1 MRSNTRRSTTEKQA
15 SEDSEVDNL
24 RHFSVYLFAGRTCVL
39 RLSKKTDIYVAL
51 SNYNLS
57 KVLKPE
63 ICRGLKFECMEFRE
77 SILGVMPHHWD
88 RREDTL
94 LKLAHF
100 RRHKRKILKKQAGKA
115 TISQTSGTHTSW
127 NRLVE
132 KDSKIDQEGCALCWL
147 GNT

>member
-1 MRSNTRRSTTEKQA
+1 MDPFEELDMTEKKCGATQG
-15 SEDSEVDNL
+15 EVLLRNSYDVYSINSRHPGEVNL
-24 RHFSVYLFAGRTCVL
+24 TRSPLITEIF
-39 RLSKKTDIYVAL
+39 
-51 SNYNLS
+51 
-57 KVLKPE
+57 LKPE